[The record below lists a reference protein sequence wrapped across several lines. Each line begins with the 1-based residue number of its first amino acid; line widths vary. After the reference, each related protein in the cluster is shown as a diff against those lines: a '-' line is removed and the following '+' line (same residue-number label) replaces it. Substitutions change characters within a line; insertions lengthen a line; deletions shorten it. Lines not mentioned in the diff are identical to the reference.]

1 MLRQKPRRSKVYSA
15 KQKFR
20 SKTSQKSPVKI
31 IEVGNLIKTKIAFA
45 LIGDRVIISTLCAS
59 LVIHLISNTHS

>member
-20 SKTSQKSPVKI
+20 SKTLQKSPVKI
-31 IEVGNLIKTKIAFA
+31 IEVGNLIKTNTAFA
-45 LIGDRVIISTLCAS
+45 LIGDRVIITTLCPS
-59 LVIHLISNTHS
+59 LVIYLISNTHS